1 MKNGLSEMKLT
12 VAGIVSGSLA
22 LLSNETKS
30 QKGYLNANLK
40 ILLTYETFR
49 SNLSLNQFDYRG
61 I

>member
-1 MKNGLSEMKLT
+1 MKLT